1 MTAEELFPTYCEPDT
16 DYEIAP
22 ESPPDFWEESFPEF
36 EYEDTF
42 DYTFIGDLVAER
54 NELDCKI
61 NARRREAIQRAQAFI
76 REYKFTEQ
84 DVFPSIEK

>member
-22 ESPPDFWEESFPEF
+22 ESPPDFWEEGFPEF

-42 DYTFIGDLVAER
+42 DYTFIGDLMAER